1 MDSPAKERPRTW
13 NMHKERDTMTRTLL
27 ATTAIA
33 ALLTAGLPA
42 LDATAQTTTQPATP
56 DSTTTAPGNK
66 PSAEP
71 ANPPGMK
78 SAEEMKAKDQAQAD
92 GHIASSLMG
101 ASVYNSAGKD
111 GQNIGNVDDLVID
124 KDGKIVSV
132 VVGVGGFLGIGS
144 KDVAI
149 DYAQVKWEQGNGSW
163 WIIVPT
169 TADQLKALPDFD
181 PKPYQPAPAQSNA
194 STGAGTT
201 GMGTSGMSTS
211 STGGA
216 ATAPDAGAPKK
227 Q

>member
-1 MDSPAKERPRTW
+1 
-13 NMHKERDTMTRTLL
+13 MHKERDIMTRTLL

-33 ALLTAGLPA
+33 ALLTTGLFSA
-42 LDATAQTTTQPATP
+42 DAMAQTTTQPATP
-56 DSTTTAPGNK
+56 DATTTAPDSK
-66 PSAEP
+66 PAAEP

-78 SAEEMKAKDQAQAD
+78 SAEEVKAKDQAQAD

-181 PKPYQPAPAQSNA
+181 PNPYQAEPAESNA
-194 STGAGTT
+194 ATGGGTT

-211 STGGA
+211 STGTGGE
-216 ATAPDAGAPKK
+216 ATAPDAGAQKK

>member
-1 MDSPAKERPRTW
+1 
-13 NMHKERDTMTRTLL
+13 MTRTLL

-33 ALLTAGLPA
+33 ALLTTGA
-42 LDATAQTTTQPATP
+42 LTLEATAQTTSQPATP
-56 DSTTTAPGNK
+56 DTTTTAPDSK
-66 PSAEP
+66 PAAEP

-78 SAEEMKAKDQAQAD
+78 SAEEVKAKDEALTD

-111 GQNIGNVDDLVID
+111 GQDIGNVDDLVID

-149 DYAQVKWEQGNGSW
+149 DYSQVKWEQGNGSW

-181 PKPYQPAPAQSNA
+181 PKPYQPAPAESNA
-194 STGAGTT
+194 ATGGGTT

-211 STGGA
+211 STGTGGE
-216 ATAPDAGAPKK
+216 ATAPDAGAQKK